1 MNRSLL
7 NSWRT
12 AIVAVSVP
20 LACCSPAR
28 AQLVAK
34 ARVFSPLP
42 SLAQVRVR
50 GLREVL
56 GVLEPQISGT
66 EERRR
71 PTLEALDVTTLITP
85 VCLANEGN
93 TFVVSGQG
101 GVPLDPSLRLRGERV
116 WVDTTIV
123 DLPDPTPVTA
133 NTRSQTPTSEATGWV
148 RQSDAVELVSDSGS
162 RLVLPGSVCGALR
175 SPLSN
180 LE

>member
-1 MNRSLL
+1 M
-7 NSWRT
+7 
-12 AIVAVSVP
+12 VAVSVS
-20 LACCSPAR
+20 LAGCFPAR
-28 AQLVAK
+28 AQLVAE
-34 ARVFSPLP
+34 ARVFSSFP

-66 EERRR
+66 GERRQ
-71 PTLEALDVTTLITP
+71 PTLEALDVSTLITP

-93 TFVVSGQG
+93 TFVVTGQG
-101 GVPLDPSLRLRGERV
+101 GVPLDPSLQLRGDRI

-133 NTRSQTPTSEATGWV
+133 NTRSQPPTPEATGWV
-148 RQSDAVELVSDSGS
+148 RQSGAVELVSDSGS

-175 SPLSN
+175 SPVLN
-180 LE
+180 LHPDLE